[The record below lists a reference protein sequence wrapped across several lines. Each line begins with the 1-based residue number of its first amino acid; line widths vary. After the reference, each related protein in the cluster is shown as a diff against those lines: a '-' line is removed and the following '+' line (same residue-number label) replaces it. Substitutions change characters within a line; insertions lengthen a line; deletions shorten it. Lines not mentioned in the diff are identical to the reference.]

1 MNTPHPIQPQRK
13 VDLKLGIK
21 SSLPDV
27 KSTIA
32 LFILIWEA
40 TERLADII
48 YAKQDGD
55 TISASDSVIAALL
68 VYTKNERQTAGI
80 SDKEFV
86 DKVNENQLFKSQLE
100 ALIVAFELIWKLGK
114 FTFQDGKSS
123 GAERT
128 GGKRYPKKIAYSAN
142 MDVLHYAVGLN
153 NHGLSQTLLS
163 WLGLSSQTKLEV
175 EDALVHIL
183 CAFAEDAIFR
193 LELNGGAVLI
203 FNQLGI
209 YQTGLEGTTGI
220 NISGDKEPK
229 GALRI
234 LKNYLRESLNPF
246 LTYQSSKASEVNV
259 SADKTDELMKYAARV
274 SVLAALKA
282 TDTVTPDI
290 ETSDSNDETSVADL
304 EIKKLNRIFF
314 GAPGTGKSHQLSKEA
329 EKSFA
334 KDNIERVTFYPNYSY
349 AQFVG
354 TYKPIMEGK
363 DIAYAY
369 VPGPFMRQWIRAM
382 QNPAVPV
389 LLIVEELNRANAPAV
404 FGDTFQLLDRKN
416 GVSEYSVATSE
427 DLRKYLQSI
436 ISENNHA
443 LDGKADWEWL
453 PADTKI
459 DSISLPSNL
468 YIWTTMNSADQGVFP
483 LDTAFKRRW
492 DNTYIGLDEKKD
504 VIADRNFH
512 FSGGFYNWDE
522 FRTKINYLL
531 SSCRVNEDKLLG
543 PFFLNPIG
551 LSDEDFVSKFKSK
564 VLMYLYEDAARQ
576 CRSSVFAED
585 DNKKQRTYSEICSA
599 FDQIGAGVFKGIQL
613 TSVSTGTS
621 QNSMVD
627 SNNE

>member
-1 MNTPHPIQPQRK
+1 MRTIGEKHAMLQDSNFRVSPTTSNETSLFLSQELANTLGMHDDEDMEFILTKSNLFQNLLKIFSFSQPLIYGKNPWRPSVEELKDRLNTMNVFFNGHETTIYKIHGVVQTASRNYFNGLNQKVQIENNFSSFNIRNFLLEKHSIIHFQEDEGRK
-13 VDLKLGIK
+13 YIFITFDTEEIEAMDANEASECQISSVDQ
-21 SSLPDV
+21 SLP
-27 KSTIA
+27 
-32 LFILIWEA
+32 
-40 TERLADII
+40 
-48 YAKQDGD
+48 
-55 TISASDSVIAALL
+55 
-68 VYTKNERQTAGI
+68 
-80 SDKEFV
+80 
-86 DKVNENQLFKSQLE
+86 
-100 ALIVAFELIWKLGK
+100 
-114 FTFQDGKSS
+114 
-123 GAERT
+123 
-128 GGKRYPKKIAYSAN
+128 
-142 MDVLHYAVGLN
+142 
-153 NHGLSQTLLS
+153 
-163 WLGLSSQTKLEV
+163 
-175 EDALVHIL
+175 
-183 CAFAEDAIFR
+183 
-193 LELNGGAVLI
+193 
-203 FNQLGI
+203 
-209 YQTGLEGTTGI
+209 
-220 NISGDKEPK
+220 
-229 GALRI
+229 
-234 LKNYLRESLNPF
+234 
-246 LTYQSSKASEVNV
+246 
-259 SADKTDELMKYAARV
+259 
-274 SVLAALKA
+274 
-282 TDTVTPDI
+282 
-290 ETSDSNDETSVADL
+290 
-304 EIKKLNRIFF
+304 LNRIFF
-314 GAPGTGKSHQLSKEA
+314 GAPGTGKSHQLNEEA
-329 EKSFA
+329 GHYFTDA
-334 KDNIERVTFYPNYSY
+334 NIERVTFYPNYSY
-349 AQFVG
+349 AQFIG

-427 DLRKYLQSI
+427 DLKKYLQSL

-443 LDGKADWEWL
+443 SDGKADWEWL